1 MIKRILKIAQV
12 ELNDLIRKN
21 KFFENYVSSKKT
33 INFQEQ
39 SIYEDTFSPSDPS
52 AKYYANLEI
61 PVGSNQT
68 IIKNAWKKQ
77 LKKYHPD
84 LHCSDPDKK
93 IIAENLTRQ
102 LNEAYSILNAEFL
115 KNNRR

>member
-1 MIKRILKIAQV
+1 MLKRIFKIAQS
-12 ELNDLIRKN
+12 ELNDLVQKN
-21 KFFENYVSSKKT
+21 KIFKNYVSSDKT

-39 SIYEDTFSPSDPS
+39 SEYKNTCSPADPL

-61 PVGSNQT
+61 PCGSDQIT
-68 IIKNAWKKQ
+68 IKSAWKKQ

-84 LHCSDPDKK
+84 LHCSDPGKK

-102 LNEAYSILNAEFL
+102 LNEAYRILNSEFF
-115 KNNRR
+115 KK

>member
-1 MIKRILKIAQV
+1 MIRRILKIAQS
-12 ELNDLIRKN
+12 ELNDLVRKN
-21 KFFENYVSSKKT
+21 KFFENYVSSEKT
-33 INFQEQ
+33 INFQEE
-39 SIYEDTFSPSDPS
+39 SEYKDTFSPSDPL

-68 IIKNAWKKQ
+68 VIKSAWKKQ

-84 LHCSDPDKK
+84 LHCSDPEKK

-102 LNEAYSILNAEFL
+102 LNEAYRILSSEFL
-115 KNNRR
+115 KK

>member
-1 MIKRILKIAQV
+1 MIKRILKIAQA
-12 ELNDLIRKN
+12 ELNDLVRKN
-21 KFFENYVSSKKT
+21 KFFENYVSSDET
-33 INFQEQ
+33 INSHGQ
-39 SIYEDTFSPSDPS
+39 SEYKDTFSPSDPL
-52 AKYYANLEI
+52 AEYYANLEV
-61 PVGSNQT
+61 PVGSNQK

-102 LNEAYSILNAEFL
+102 LNEAYRILNSEFI

>member
-1 MIKRILKIAQV
+1 MIKRIFKIAQA
-12 ELNDLIRKN
+12 ELNDLVRKN
-21 KFFENYVSSKKT
+21 KFFKNYVSSDKT

-39 SIYEDTFSPSDPS
+39 SEYKDTYSSSDPL

-61 PVGSNQT
+61 PIGSDQA

-84 LHCSDPDKK
+84 LHCSDPEKK
-93 IIAENLTRQ
+93 MIAENLARQ
-102 LNEAYSILNAEFL
+102 LNEAYRILSSEYL
-115 KNNRR
+115 KK

>member
-1 MIKRILKIAQV
+1 MIKRIFKIAQA
-12 ELNDLIRKN
+12 ELNDLARKN
-21 KFFENYVSSKKT
+21 KFFENYVSSDKT

-39 SIYEDTFSPSDPS
+39 SEYKDTFSPSDPL

-61 PVGSNQT
+61 PVGSDQA

-84 LHCSDPDKK
+84 LHCSDPEKK
-93 IIAENLTRQ
+93 MIAENLTRQ
-102 LNEAYSILNAEFL
+102 LNEAYRILSSEYL
-115 KNNRR
+115 KK

>member
-1 MIKRILKIAQV
+1 MIKRIFKIAQA
-12 ELNDLIRKN
+12 ELNDLVRKN
-21 KFFENYVSSKKT
+21 KFFKNRVSSDKT

-39 SIYEDTFSPSDPS
+39 SEYKDTFSPSDPL

-61 PVGSNQT
+61 PVGSDQA

-84 LHCSDPDKK
+84 LHCSDPEKQK
-93 IIAENLTRQ
+93 IAENLTRQ
-102 LNEAYSILNAEFL
+102 LNEAYRILSLEFL

>member
-1 MIKRILKIAQV
+1 MIRRILKIAQS
-12 ELNDLIRKN
+12 ELNHLVRKN
-21 KFFENYVSSKKT
+21 KLFESYVSSEKT

-39 SIYEDTFSPSDPS
+39 SENMDTYSPSDPL

-61 PVGSNQT
+61 PVGSDQT

-84 LHCSDPDKK
+84 LHCSDPEKK

-102 LNEAYSILNAEFL
+102 LNEAYRILNAEFL

>member
-1 MIKRILKIAQV
+1 MIKRILKIAQA
-12 ELNDLIRKN
+12 ELNDFVRKN
-21 KFFENYVSSKKT
+21 KFFENDVSFDKT

-39 SIYEDTFSPSDPS
+39 SEYKNTDFPSDPL

-84 LHCSDPDKK
+84 LHCSDPEKK
-93 IIAENLTRQ
+93 MIAENLKRQ
-102 LNEAYSILNAEFL
+102 LNEAYRILSSEFL
-115 KNNRR
+115 KK

>member
-1 MIKRILKIAQV
+1 MIKRIFKIAQA
-12 ELNDLIRKN
+12 ELNDLVRKN
-21 KFFENYVSSKKT
+21 KFFENYVSSDKT
-33 INFQEQ
+33 INYQEQ
-39 SIYEDTFSPSDPS
+39 SEYKDTFSPSDPL

-61 PVGSNQT
+61 PVGSDQA

-84 LHCSDPDKK
+84 LHCSDLEKK

-102 LNEAYSILNAEFL
+102 LNEAYRILSSEYL
-115 KNNRR
+115 KK

>member
-1 MIKRILKIAQV
+1 MINRILKIAQA
-12 ELNDLIRKN
+12 ELNDLVRKN
-21 KFFENYVSSKKT
+21 KFFKNCISSDKKIDFQVQPENKGA
-33 INFQEQ
+33 
-39 SIYEDTFSPSDPS
+39 DCPSDPL

-61 PVGSNQT
+61 PVGSDQT

-84 LHCSDPDKK
+84 LHYSDPEKK

-102 LNEAYSILNAEFL
+102 LNETYRILSSDFL
-115 KNNRR
+115 KK

>member
-1 MIKRILKIAQV
+1 MIKRILKIAQA
-12 ELNDLIRKN
+12 ELNDLARKN
-21 KFFENYVSSKKT
+21 KFFENYVSSDKS

-39 SIYEDTFSPSDPS
+39 SEHKDTYSSSDPL

-61 PVGSNQT
+61 PVGSDQT

-84 LHCSDPDKK
+84 LHCSDLEKK

-102 LNEAYSILNAEFL
+102 LNEAYRILSSEFL
-115 KNNRR
+115 KK

>member
-1 MIKRILKIAQV
+1 MIKRIFKIAQA

-39 SIYEDTFSPSDPS
+39 SEYKDTFSPSDPL

-61 PVGSNQT
+61 PVGSDPA

-84 LHCSDPDKK
+84 LHCSDPEKK
-93 IIAENLTRQ
+93 MIAENLTRQ
-102 LNEAYSILNAEFL
+102 LNEAYRILSSEYL
-115 KNNRR
+115 KK

>member
-1 MIKRILKIAQV
+1 MIKRIFKIAQA
-12 ELNDLIRKN
+12 ELNDLVRKN
-21 KFFENYVSSKKT
+21 KFFENCVSSDKT

-39 SIYEDTFSPSDPS
+39 SEHKDTFSPSDPL

-61 PVGSNQT
+61 PVGSDQA

-84 LHCSDPDKK
+84 LHCSDPEKK
-93 IIAENLTRQ
+93 MIAENLTRQ
-102 LNEAYSILNAEFL
+102 LNEAYRILSSEYL
-115 KNNRR
+115 KK

>member
-1 MIKRILKIAQV
+1 MIKRILKIAQA
-12 ELNDLIRKN
+12 ELNDLVRKN
-21 KFFENYVSSKKT
+21 KFFENYVSSDET
-33 INFQEQ
+33 VNSQEQ
-39 SIYEDTFSPSDPS
+39 SEYKDSFSPSDPL

-93 IIAENLTRQ
+93 NIAENLTRQ
-102 LNEAYSILNAEFL
+102 LNEAYRILNAEFL

>member
-1 MIKRILKIAQV
+1 MIKRILKIAQA
-12 ELNDLIRKN
+12 ELNGLVRKN
-21 KFFENYVSSKKT
+21 KFFEKCVSSDKT
-33 INFQEQ
+33 INFQKQ
-39 SIYEDTFSPSDPS
+39 SEYKDTYSPSDPL
-52 AKYYANLEI
+52 AKYYANLEV
-61 PVGSNQT
+61 PVGSDQT

-102 LNEAYSILNAEFL
+102 LNEAYRILNSEFL
-115 KNNRR
+115 NNKRR

>member
-1 MIKRILKIAQV
+1 MIKRIFKIAQA
-12 ELNDLIRKN
+12 ELNDLVRKN
-21 KFFENYVSSKKT
+21 KFFENYVSSDKT
-33 INFQEQ
+33 INYQEQ
-39 SIYEDTFSPSDPS
+39 SEYNDTFSPSDPL

-61 PVGSNQT
+61 PVGSDQA

-84 LHCSDPDKK
+84 LHCSDLEKK

-102 LNEAYSILNAEFL
+102 LNEAYRILSSEFL
-115 KNNRR
+115 KK

>member
-1 MIKRILKIAQV
+1 MIKRIFKIAQA
-12 ELNDLIRKN
+12 ELNDLVRKN
-21 KFFENYVSSKKT
+21 KFFENYVSSDKT
-33 INFQEQ
+33 INYQEQ
-39 SIYEDTFSPSDPS
+39 SEYNDTFSPSDPL

-61 PVGSNQT
+61 PVGSDQA

-84 LHCSDPDKK
+84 LHCSDPEKQK
-93 IIAENLTRQ
+93 IAENLTRQ
-102 LNEAYSILNAEFL
+102 LNEAYRILSLEFL